1 MKTHLL
7 IGILILLTTSFA
19 HAKKAK
25 GDKAC
30 TMPTTESPI
39 SYCFFESDIVA
50 NQEMIEEELKIKT
63 QFQWVDLEEIP
74 QRLIDLFNLDNSKDP
89 ESKALLSHSNYLIKA
104 NIETFNANFFLNTR
118 VMNSLT
124 GMEYTQ
130 TDVKNV
136 FKVRFDPGIIFAP
149 VLLSTVTLSF
159 PTDNRAYSELKSVN
173 NSSFII
179 ISSGR
184 DFNEEVYQSD
194 IITSFTRE
202 GENVRVE
209 TLALGH
215 ITDTSFGA
223 FSFKSKIKA
232 REMLKALK
240 RQTPIA
246 RSVYIE
252 QNKINN

>member
-1 MKTHLL
+1 MKTQVL
-7 IGILILLTTSFA
+7 IVILFLLTSSLA
-19 HAKKAK
+19 HAKKRK

-30 TMPTTESPI
+30 MKKDVKQSI
-39 SYCFFESDIVA
+39 SFCFYESDIIA
-50 NQEMIEEELKIKT
+50 KQEIKEEESKIKT
-63 QFQWVDLEEIP
+63 QYQWANLEQIP
-74 QRLIDLFNLDNSKDP
+74 SRLIDLFNLDVSKDP
-89 ESKALLSHSNYLIKA
+89 ESKVLLSHSNYLIKA
-104 NIETFNANFFLNTR
+104 NIEKFNSDLFLNTN

-130 TDVKNV
+130 TEVKNV
-136 FKVRFDPGIIFAP
+136 FKVRFDPGIVFAP
-149 VLLSTVTLSF
+149 ILLSTVTLSV

-184 DFNEEVYQSD
+184 EFNEEVYQSD
-194 IITSFTRE
+194 IITSFTQE

-232 REMLKALK
+232 SEMLKALK
-240 RQTPIA
+240 KQTQIA
-246 RSVYIE
+246 RDLYI
-252 QNKINN
+252 NHK